1 MQARILFVDDEAPI
15 REMLSLF
22 FRKRNYH
29 VTTATTSAEGMA
41 LLEREAFDLV
51 ILDVNLAG
59 EDGLQLLER
68 VKADRPTLPV
78 IMFTGLAYDRELLER
93 AMSLGANGFMSK
105 TQPLADLLAAVEK
118 LVHTA

>member
-1 MQARILFVDDEAPI
+1 MQARLLFVDDEAPI

-29 VTTATTSAEGMA
+29 VATATTCAEGIA
-41 LLEREAFDLV
+41 LLKQEAFDLV

-59 EDGLQLLER
+59 EDGLQLLEH
-68 VKADRPTLPV
+68 VKAEQPTLPV
-78 IMFTGLAYDRELLER
+78 IMFTGLAYDPKLLER

-105 TQPLADLLAAVEK
+105 TEPLANLFTAVEK
-118 LVHTA
+118 LLHTA

>member
-22 FRKRNYH
+22 FRKRNYE
-29 VTTATTSAEGMA
+29 VATATTSAEGMA
-41 LLEREAFDLV
+41 LLKREPFDLV

-59 EDGLQLLER
+59 EDGLQLLEQ
-68 VKADRPTLPV
+68 VKAEQPTLPV
-78 IMFTGLAYDRELLER
+78 IMFTGLTYDPKLLER

-105 TQPLADLLAAVEK
+105 TEPLANLAAAAEK
-118 LVHTA
+118 LLRTA